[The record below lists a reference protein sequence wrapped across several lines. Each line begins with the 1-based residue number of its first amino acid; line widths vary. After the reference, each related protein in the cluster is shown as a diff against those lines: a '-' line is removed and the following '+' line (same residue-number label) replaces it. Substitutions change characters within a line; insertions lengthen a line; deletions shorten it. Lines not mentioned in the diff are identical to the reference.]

1 MAQPSHAAD
10 KIHEIKLSDIRVS
23 KENVR
28 RQQADKEELEDL
40 ANSIKKHGLLQPVML
55 RGRYE
60 DGPPYE
66 LIVGQRRFRA
76 HEKLRKPRIRAVFV
90 EGLDDTH
97 AMLLS
102 LAENM
107 HRVEL
112 TYADAADAV
121 TALYKKF
128 GRNERKVHTETGMS
142 LKKVRQYIYI
152 GERASEETKQK
163 LRSGEVSPV
172 NAQRAL
178 LAAAGDTKKA
188 DQLLRFVKEHEL
200 TSYETKRMVE
210 YGTEHPDAAPEKVI
224 KEARKPKL
232 EQSIIVNVPKEVRNA
247 LTKAAEKLNLS
258 DEEVASR
265 ALKEWLSDKGFM
277 SAQ

>member
-1 MAQPSHAAD
+1 
-10 KIHEIKLSDIRVS
+10 
-23 KENVR
+23 
-28 RQQADKEELEDL
+28 
-40 ANSIKKHGLLQPVML
+40 ML

>member
-66 LIVGQRRFRA
+66 LIVGQRCFRA

-102 LAENM
+102 LAENI

-128 GRNERKVHTETGMS
+128 GRDERKVVAETGMS
-142 LKKVRQYIYI
+142 LRKVRQCIYI
-152 GERASEETKQK
+152 QERASEETKKK
-163 LRSGEVSPV
+163 LRSREVSLMD
-172 NAQRAL
+172 AQRAL
-178 LAAAGDTKKA
+178 LAADGDSKKA
-188 DQLLRFVKEHEL
+188 DQLLRFMKQYEL
-200 TSYETKRMVE
+200 TSYQKKRMVE
-210 YGTEHPDAAPEKVI
+210 YGTAHPNAVPKKVVE
-224 KEARKPKL
+224 EALEPKV
-232 EQSIIVNVPKEVRNA
+232 EPNIIVNLPEDVRKA
-247 LTKAAEKLNLS
+247 LTEAAEKLNLS

-265 ALKEWLSDKGFM
+265 ALKEWLSDKGFL
-277 SAQ
+277 SEQ

>member
-1 MAQPSHAAD
+1 MAQPSDAAE

-23 KENVR
+23 EENVR
-28 RQQADKEELEDL
+28 HEQADKELEDL
-40 ANSIKKHGLLQPVML
+40 ANSIKKHGLLQPVIL

-107 HRVEL
+107 HRVAL

-121 TALYKKF
+121 TALYRHF
-128 GRNERKVHTETGMS
+128 QRDDRKVAEESGMS
-142 LKKVRQYIYI
+142 LRKVRQYIRI
-152 GERASEETKQK
+152 EERASEETKKK
-163 LRSGEVSPV
+163 LRSGTVLPV
-172 NAQRAL
+172 DAERAL
-178 LAAAGDTKKA
+178 RAAGGDTKKA
-188 DQLLRFVKEHEL
+188 DEFLRLMKQYEL
-200 TSYETKRMVE
+200 TTYQKKRLVE
-210 YGTEHPDAAPEKVI
+210 YGSAHPDATPKKAV
-224 KEARKPKL
+224 KETLEPKL
-232 EQSIIVNVPKEVRNA
+232 EYAIMVNVAEDVRKA
-247 LTKAAEKLNLS
+247 LAKAAEKLNLS

-265 ALKEWLSDKGFM
+265 ALTEWLSDKGFL
-277 SAQ
+277 SEE

>member
-1 MAQPSHAAD
+1 MAPPSHAAE
-10 KIHEIKLSDIRVS
+10 KIHEIKLSEIQVS
-23 KENVR
+23 HENVR
-28 RQQADKEELEDL
+28 HEQTDKELDDL
-40 ANSIKKHGLLQPVML
+40 ANSIKKHGLLQPVVL
-55 RGRYE
+55 RGRFE

-66 LIVGQRRFRA
+66 LIIGQRRFRA
-76 HEKLRKPRIRAVFV
+76 HEKLGNAKIRALFA
-90 EGLDDTH
+90 GPLNDTQ
-97 AMLLS
+97 AMLRS
-102 LAENM
+102 LVENM

-178 LAAAGDTKKA
+178 LAAAGDTEKA

-210 YGTEHPDAAPEKVI
+210 YGTEHPDAPPEKVI

-247 LTKAAEKLNLS
+247 LTKAAEKYNLS

-277 SAQ
+277 GAQQ